1 MVVRLPMQQV
11 LILFLFFVT
20 SVSANE
26 DCKMRS
32 ASSLASEHDVGPV
45 TDLVKDKSEE
55 GKCTVTY
62 GIVIDG
68 EHHVVSGSFSGL
80 EQQES
85 LCRLAIENSRKNL
98 LVELGGTFI
107 TDAVTVCDD
116 NETDLV
122 DNVRIGDTILENEV
136 GPSKITGY
144 FNYQNTKCRMFTQR
158 LAYRQ
163 QLKVYNGVIC
173 QVDNS
178 KTNWIVVDKW

>member
-1 MVVRLPMQQV
+1 MQQILKISL
-11 LILFLFFVT
+11 LIFVS
-20 SVSANE
+20 SVFAD

-32 ASSLASEHDVGPV
+32 ASSLASEHEVGPV

-62 GIVIDG
+62 GIVVDG
-68 EHHVVSGSFSGL
+68 EQHVVSGSFIGY

-85 LCRLAIENSRKNL
+85 LCRLAIDNSRKNL
-98 LVELGGTFI
+98 LVELGGTFA

-116 NETDLV
+116 AETDLV
-122 DNVRIGDTILENEV
+122 DNFRIGDTILENEV
-136 GPSKITGY
+136 SPSKIQGY
-144 FNYQNTKCRMFTQR
+144 FNYNNSKCRLFTQR
-158 LAYRQ
+158 LAYRRE
-163 QLKVYNGVIC
+163 LRVYNGVIC